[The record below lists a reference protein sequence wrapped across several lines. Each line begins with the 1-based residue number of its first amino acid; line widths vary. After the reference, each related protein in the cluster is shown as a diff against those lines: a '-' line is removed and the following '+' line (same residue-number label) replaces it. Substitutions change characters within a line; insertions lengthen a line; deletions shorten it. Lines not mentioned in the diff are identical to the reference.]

1 MSEDLNFDVI
11 VVGRGLIASASARHL
26 ALEGRT
32 VGLIGPTEKQN
43 LRSGQVYASHYDNTR
58 VQRIVAQNELWTRL
72 NLDSAR
78 QWNPL
83 QELTGI
89 DFYRESGCIY
99 VNTFHDGYLET
110 APKIADKFGLKMQSI
125 RNRED
130 VGAISPFLYFDQE
143 VEGIY
148 EPHLAGSINPR
159 KLVEAQLRAFQ
170 QLGGTEV
177 NEIVVDLSR
186 SDGEWHAT
194 TSSGERYSAKQV
206 LVAAGAFSNYFN
218 LLPRKLDIQNKSEVV
233 VMAKVTEADFLRMR
247 DMPSLLF
254 EIKVGEF
261 DGIYLIAP
269 TQTSDGSYILKM
281 GMNQSRDL
289 DLNDEAA
296 MRDWFT
302 GDAYL
307 TYASVL
313 ERELKKLFPTI
324 HFVELTYKPCV
335 ISRTTT
341 ENPYIGEVEEDLFV
355 AHGCNGYSAM
365 SSDAQGRQAT
375 ALMLNGR
382 FDEGYN
388 ADDFRVIYK

>member
-1 MSEDLNFDVI
+1 MSEIHNFDAI
-11 VVGRGLIASASARHL
+11 VVGRGLIASAGARHL
-26 ALEGRT
+26 ALEGKN
-32 VGLIGPTEKQN
+32 VALIGPTEEQN
-43 LRSGQVYASHYDNTR
+43 LRSSHVFASHYDNTR
-58 VQRIVAQNELWTRL
+58 VQRIVAQNEVWTRL
-72 NLDSAR
+72 NLDSVR
-78 QWNPL
+78 QWRPL
-83 QELTGI
+83 QESTGI

-99 VNTFHDGYLET
+99 VNTHHDSYLKT
-110 APKIADKFGLKMQSI
+110 APKIAQNFGLELQPIHS
-125 RNRED
+125 RED

-177 NEIVVDLSR
+177 NEIVVDLSH
-186 SDGEWHAT
+186 SDGMWIAP

-254 EIKVGEF
+254 EIKVAEF

-269 TQTSDGSYILKM
+269 TQTPDGSYILKM

-289 DLNDEAA
+289 DLKNESA
-296 MRDWFT
+296 MRDWFIS
-302 GDAYL
+302 DAYL
-307 TYASVL
+307 AFAPVL
-313 ERELKKLFPTI
+313 DRELKKLFPTI
-324 HFVELTYKPCV
+324 DFVELSYKPCV
-335 ISRTTT
+335 ISRTATD
-341 ENPYIGEVEEDLFV
+341 NPYIGEVADGLFV

-375 ALMLNGR
+375 ALMLNGC
-382 FDEGYN
+382 FDEGYSP
-388 ADDFRVIYK
+388 DDFRVIYK